1 VALKTTGQELTGIGS
16 AQVSDAVITYIDAF
30 KFVYAI
36 AAAVGF
42 LGVLL
47 NLWLWRSRKT

>member
-1 VALKTTGQELTGIGS
+1 MALKTTGQELTGIGS